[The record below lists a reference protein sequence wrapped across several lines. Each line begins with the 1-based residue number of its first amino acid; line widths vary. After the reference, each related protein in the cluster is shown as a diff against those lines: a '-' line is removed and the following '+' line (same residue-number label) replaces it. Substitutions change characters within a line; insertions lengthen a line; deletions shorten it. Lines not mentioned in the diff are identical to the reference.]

1 MDSSMLGMNLF
12 VIVTMPVAERERI
25 KEALPEHLA
34 HQVRIEKEGILFAAG
49 PLFDENGETPA
60 AGMIVVRA
68 RDFAEARAIAD
79 RDPMH
84 ARGLRS
90 YTVQRWVVNEGRYT
104 VTVDYSDQT
113 ARIS

>member
-1 MDSSMLGMNLF
+1 MLGMNLY
-12 VIVTMPVAERERI
+12 VIVTTPAVERE
-25 KEALPEHLA
+25 KMVEALPEHLE

-49 PLFDENGETPA
+49 PLFDEGGDRPA

-68 RDFAEARAIAD
+68 KDFDEARAIAD

-90 YTVQRWVVNEGRYT
+90 STIQRWVVNEGRYT
-104 VTVDYSDQT
+104 VTVDYSDQR
-113 ARIS
+113 ARIG